1 MPAAPHGATQHCCS
15 ATLTP
20 RHERH
25 LWGWPGRRLVSS
37 WVGLLSAATLLLS
50 LSPTSQATE
59 QGSLQP
65 QVETYLA
72 QLAGRG
78 FSPTAQGV
86 WLQMEDPSPQ
96 RDRILVLGQHQGST
110 PLPAASLTKVATTLA
125 ALQHFGPQH
134 RFVTTWL
141 ATGPLTAEGVLQGDL
156 WVVGGEDPLFVWEE
170 AFSVGNLLN
179 AYGIR
184 QVRGDLVVVGRFYMN
199 FSRDVAQS
207 GSLLRQG
214 LDARRWPPEAEA
226 QFQTLP
232 PGTPRPQVEILGSV
246 RVAQQIPPGA
256 QVLLRHE
263 SPPLIHLVKL
273 MNLYSNNS
281 MAEMLADAVG
291 GADQV
296 AQIARAIAGIP
307 AEELQ
312 LINGSGLGVEN
323 RISPRANVALLRAI
337 QSLLEEQGLSLAD
350 AFAVVGQDVG
360 VLERRLLPGIL
371 IAKSGTLRS
380 VSTLA
385 GVLPTEQ
392 GDIWFALMN
401 GGSDLVGFRTQQG
414 QFLSQL
420 QSQWGSPTTLPER
433 WIPRSGDTGS
443 RTELNPRL

>member
-1 MPAAPHGATQHCCS
+1 
-15 ATLTP
+15 
-20 RHERH
+20 
-25 LWGWPGRRLVSS
+25 
-37 WVGLLSAATLLLS
+37 
-50 LSPTSQATE
+50 
-59 QGSLQP
+59 
-65 QVETYLA
+65 
-72 QLAGRG
+72 
-78 FSPTAQGV
+78 
-86 WLQMEDPSPQ
+86 MEDPSPQ

-134 RFVTTWL
+134 RFVTPWL
-141 ATGPLTAEGVLQGDL
+141 TTGSPTADGVLQGDL

-226 QFQTLP
+226 QFSTLP

-420 QSQWGSPTTLPER
+420 QSQWGSPATLPER

>member
-1 MPAAPHGATQHCCS
+1 MSKVAN
-15 ATLTP
+15 
-20 RHERH
+20 
-25 LWGWPGRRLVSS
+25 
-37 WVGLLSAATLLLS
+37 WVL
-50 LSPTSQATE
+50 
-59 QGSLQP
+59 
-65 QVETYLA
+65 
-72 QLAGRG
+72 
-78 FSPTAQGV
+78 SPTAQGV

-226 QFQTLP
+226 QFSTLP

-246 RVAQQIPPGA
+246 RVAQQIPPAA

-307 AEELQ
+307 PEELH

-420 QSQWGSPTTLPER
+420 QSQWGSPATLPER

>member
-1 MPAAPHGATQHCCS
+1 
-15 ATLTP
+15 
-20 RHERH
+20 
-25 LWGWPGRRLVSS
+25 
-37 WVGLLSAATLLLS
+37 
-50 LSPTSQATE
+50 
-59 QGSLQP
+59 
-65 QVETYLA
+65 
-72 QLAGRG
+72 
-78 FSPTAQGV
+78 
-86 WLQMEDPSPQ
+86 MEDPSPQ

-156 WVVGGEDPLFVWEE
+156 WVLGGEDPLFVWEE

-226 QFQTLP
+226 QFSTLP

-246 RVAQQIPPGA
+246 RVAQQIPPAA

-420 QSQWGSPTTLPER
+420 QSQWGSPATLPER

>member
-1 MPAAPHGATQHCCS
+1 M
-15 ATLTP
+15 
-20 RHERH
+20 
-25 LWGWPGRRLVSS
+25 
-37 WVGLLSAATLLLS
+37 
-50 LSPTSQATE
+50 SPTSQATE

-78 FSPTAQGV
+78 FSPAAQGV
-86 WLQMEDPSPQ
+86 WLQMEARSRQ

-141 ATGPLTAEGVLQGDL
+141 ATGPLTAEGVLQEDL
-156 WVVGGEDPLFVWEE
+156 WVLGGEDPLFVWEE

-296 AQIARAIAGIP
+296 AQI
-307 AEELQ
+307 
-312 LINGSGLGVEN
+312 
-323 RISPRANVALLRAI
+323 
-337 QSLLEEQGLSLAD
+337 
-350 AFAVVGQDVG
+350 
-360 VLERRLLPGIL
+360 
-371 IAKSGTLRS
+371 
-380 VSTLA
+380 
-385 GVLPTEQ
+385 
-392 GDIWFALMN
+392 
-401 GGSDLVGFRTQQG
+401 
-414 QFLSQL
+414 
-420 QSQWGSPTTLPER
+420 
-433 WIPRSGDTGS
+433 
-443 RTELNPRL
+443 

>member
-1 MPAAPHGATQHCCS
+1 M
-15 ATLTP
+15 
-20 RHERH
+20 
-25 LWGWPGRRLVSS
+25 
-37 WVGLLSAATLLLS
+37 
-50 LSPTSQATE
+50 SPTSQATE

-156 WVVGGEDPLFVWEE
+156 WVLGEEDPLFVWEE

-214 LDARRWPPEAEA
+214 LDARRWPPEAEV
-226 QFQTLP
+226 QFSTLP

-385 GVLPTEQ
+385 GVLPTAQ

-414 QFLSQL
+414 QFLSRL

>member
-1 MPAAPHGATQHCCS
+1 MAGE
-15 ATLTP
+15 P
-20 RHERH
+20 RRHRERH
-25 LWGWPGRRLVSS
+25 LRGWPSRQLVSS
-37 WVGLLSAATLLLS
+37 WVGLFSAAILLLG
-50 LSPTSQATE
+50 LSPHSQATE

-78 FSPTAQGV
+78 FSPAAQGV

-141 ATGPLTAEGVLQGDL
+141 ATGPLTAEGVLQEDL
-156 WVVGGEDPLFVWEE
+156 WVLGGEDPLFVWEE

-214 LDARRWPPEAEA
+214 LDGRRWPPEAEA

-246 RVAQQIPPGA
+246 RVAQQIPPAA

-323 RISPRANVALLRAI
+323 RISPRANVAMLRAI

-420 QSQWGSPTTLPER
+420 QSQWGSPATLPER

>member
-1 MPAAPHGATQHCCS
+1 MLG
-15 ATLTP
+15 
-20 RHERH
+20 
-25 LWGWPGRRLVSS
+25 
-37 WVGLLSAATLLLS
+37 
-50 LSPTSQATE
+50 LSPHSQATE

-156 WVVGGEDPLFVWEE
+156 WVLGGEDPLFVWEE

-226 QFQTLP
+226 QFSTLP

-323 RISPRANVALLRAI
+323 RISPRANVAMLQAI

-420 QSQWGSPTTLPER
+420 QSQWGSP
-433 WIPRSGDTGS
+433 
-443 RTELNPRL
+443 

>member
-20 RHERH
+20 QHERH
-25 LWGWPGRRLVSS
+25 LRGWPGRRLVSS
-37 WVGLLSAATLLLS
+37 WVGLFSAAILLLG
-50 LSPTSQATE
+50 LSPHSQATE

-78 FSPTAQGV
+78 FSPAAQGV

-156 WVVGGEDPLFVWEE
+156 WVLGGEDPLFVWEE

-179 AYGIR
+179 AHGIR

-214 LDARRWPPEAEA
+214 LDARRWSPEAEV

-291 GADQV
+291 GANQV
-296 AQIARAIAGIP
+296 AQIARAITGIP

-323 RISPRANVALLRAI
+323 RISPRANVAMLQAI

-420 QSQWGSPTTLPER
+420 QSQWGSPATLPER

>member
-1 MPAAPHGATQHCCS
+1 M
-15 ATLTP
+15 
-20 RHERH
+20 
-25 LWGWPGRRLVSS
+25 
-37 WVGLLSAATLLLS
+37 
-50 LSPTSQATE
+50 SPTSQATE

-78 FSPTAQGV
+78 FSPAAQGV
-86 WLQMEDPSPQ
+86 WLQMEARSRQ
-96 RDRILVLGQHQGST
+96 QDRILVLGQHQGST

-156 WVVGGEDPLFVWEE
+156 WVLGGEDPLFVWEE

-214 LDARRWPPEAEA
+214 LDARRWPPEAEV
-226 QFQTLP
+226 QFSTLP

-337 QSLLEEQGLSLAD
+337 QSLLEEQGLTLAD

-385 GVLPTEQ
+385 GVLPTAQ

>member
-1 MPAAPHGATQHCCS
+1 M
-15 ATLTP
+15 
-20 RHERH
+20 
-25 LWGWPGRRLVSS
+25 
-37 WVGLLSAATLLLS
+37 
-50 LSPTSQATE
+50 SPTSQATE

-156 WVVGGEDPLFVWEE
+156 WVLGGEDPLFVWEE

-214 LDARRWPPEAEA
+214 LDGRRWPPEAEV
-226 QFQTLP
+226 QFSTLP

-246 RVAQQIPPGA
+246 RVAQQIPPAA

-307 AEELQ
+307 PEELQ

-401 GGSDLVGFRTQQG
+401 VGSDLVGFRTQQG
-414 QFLSQL
+414 QFLSRL
-420 QSQWGSPTTLPER
+420 QSQWGSPATLPER

>member
-1 MPAAPHGATQHCCS
+1 MSPH
-15 ATLTP
+15 
-20 RHERH
+20 
-25 LWGWPGRRLVSS
+25 
-37 WVGLLSAATLLLS
+37 
-50 LSPTSQATE
+50 SQATE

-78 FSPTAQGV
+78 FSPAAQGV

-156 WVVGGEDPLFVWEE
+156 WVLGGEDPLFVWEE

-179 AYGIR
+179 AHGIR

-214 LDARRWPPEAEA
+214 LDARRWSPEAEV

-291 GADQV
+291 GANQV
-296 AQIARAIAGIP
+296 AQIARAITGIP

-323 RISPRANVALLRAI
+323 RISPRANVAMLQAI

-420 QSQWGSPTTLPER
+420 QSQWGSPATLPER

>member
-1 MPAAPHGATQHCCS
+1 M
-15 ATLTP
+15 
-20 RHERH
+20 
-25 LWGWPGRRLVSS
+25 
-37 WVGLLSAATLLLS
+37 
-50 LSPTSQATE
+50 SPTSQATE

-134 RFVTTWL
+134 RFVTPWL
-141 ATGPLTAEGVLQGDL
+141 TTGSPTADGVLQGDL

-226 QFQTLP
+226 QFSTLP

-246 RVAQQIPPGA
+246 RVAQQIPPAA

-323 RISPRANVALLRAI
+323 RISPRANVAMLQAI

-420 QSQWGSPTTLPER
+420 QSQWGSPATLPER

>member
-1 MPAAPHGATQHCCS
+1 M
-15 ATLTP
+15 
-20 RHERH
+20 
-25 LWGWPGRRLVSS
+25 
-37 WVGLLSAATLLLS
+37 
-50 LSPTSQATE
+50 SP
-59 QGSLQP
+59 
-65 QVETYLA
+65 
-72 QLAGRG
+72 
-78 FSPTAQGV
+78 
-86 WLQMEDPSPQ
+86 
-96 RDRILVLGQHQGST
+96 
-110 PLPAASLTKVATTLA
+110 
-125 ALQHFGPQH
+125 
-134 RFVTTWL
+134 
-141 ATGPLTAEGVLQGDL
+141 
-156 WVVGGEDPLFVWEE
+156 
-170 AFSVGNLLN
+170 
-179 AYGIR
+179 
-184 QVRGDLVVVGRFYMN
+184 
-199 FSRDVAQS
+199 
-207 GSLLRQG
+207 
-214 LDARRWPPEAEA
+214 
-226 QFQTLP
+226 
-232 PGTPRPQVEILGSV
+232 
-246 RVAQQIPPGA
+246 
-256 QVLLRHE
+256 
-263 SPPLIHLVKL
+263 PPLIHLVKL

-323 RISPRANVALLRAI
+323 RISPRANVAMLQAI

-414 QFLSQL
+414 QFLSRL
-420 QSQWGSPTTLPER
+420 QSQWGSPATLPER